1 MLQAKNLL
9 QTEMQYVK
17 SRMGH
22 GELSLEAY
30 SKVWE
35 ECYSQVTTPSPYTQ
49 GVNLSSENL

>member
-1 MLQAKNLL
+1 
-9 QTEMQYVK
+9 MQYVK

-35 ECYSQVTTPSPYTQ
+35 ECYSQVTAPHRPYPQ
-49 GVNLSSENL
+49 GVNLSSENM